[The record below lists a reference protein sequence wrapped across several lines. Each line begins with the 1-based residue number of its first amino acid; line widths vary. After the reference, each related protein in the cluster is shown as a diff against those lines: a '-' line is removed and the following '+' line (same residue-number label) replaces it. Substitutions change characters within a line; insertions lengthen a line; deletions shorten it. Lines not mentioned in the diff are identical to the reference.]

1 MKGGITFR
9 KPSGGQNLKRLGVTI
24 EKSLYRF
31 MISNNVLILHEHIID
46 MREKLKLER
55 GSLKSSNGY

>member
-46 MREKLKLER
+46 MREELKLER